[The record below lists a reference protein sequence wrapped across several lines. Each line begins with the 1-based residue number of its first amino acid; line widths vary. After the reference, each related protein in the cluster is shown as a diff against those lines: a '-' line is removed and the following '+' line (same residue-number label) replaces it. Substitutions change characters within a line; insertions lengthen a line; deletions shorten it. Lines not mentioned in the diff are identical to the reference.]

1 MNNSAVQD
9 HYLIELVVSLVPSRC
24 GLALTRCGCCRI
36 AKTFC
41 FSNRGHGLYLAS
53 PTEIQKFTIDAE
65 FW

>member
-1 MNNSAVQD
+1 MKF
-9 HYLIELVVSLVPSRC
+9 
-24 GLALTRCGCCRI
+24 CRI

>member
-1 MNNSAVQD
+1 MFVWCD
-9 HYLIELVVSLVPSRC
+9 
-24 GLALTRCGCCRI
+24 CRI

-65 FW
+65 FWLVYTQLNIINNDKES